1 MYSKVTPI
9 IYLFEGARCLI
20 TDCTI
25 RHSSLDA
32 PLPNSSPLVGRDGI
46 LSAEI
51 WVSATQNKTSES
63 SVAIEQAIDQPATSK
78 EVPKVRDLYMEQP
91 PECIDE
97 NDEFREL
104 LDCEDC
110 GGGEW
115 DAVDMVARCIGV
127 WLLVARNALFANV
140 LCTGC

>member
-1 MYSKVTPI
+1 MFSKVTPI
-9 IYLFEGARCLI
+9 IYLFEGASCLI
-20 TDCTI
+20 TDCAI
-25 RHSSLDA
+25 RHPSLDA
-32 PLPNSSPLVGRDGI
+32 PLPNSSPIVGRDGI

-63 SVAIEQAIDQPATSK
+63 SVAIEPVLDQPATSE

-127 WLLVARNALFANV
+127 WLLVARNAVYTNILG
-140 LCTGC
+140 TGC